1 VGVSFLCLIEIELHF
16 PEGGS
21 LKAKRKELASLKDQL
36 RRRFGAS
43 VAETRHHELWQR
55 ATLSAA
61 LVAREAGSLDEAAAA
76 VERHVLARFVDG
88 ARCERAIRSA
98 EEVLG

>member
-1 VGVSFLCLIEIELHF
+1 MSFVCLIEIELHF

-21 LKAKRKELASLKDQL
+21 LKAKRKEIVSLKEQL

-43 VAETRHHELWQR
+43 VAETGHHELWQR
-55 ATLSAA
+55 ATLTAA
-61 LVAREAGSLDEAAAA
+61 VVARDARAVEDAAAA
-76 VERHVLARFVDG
+76 VERHMLARFGDG
-88 ARCERAIRSA
+88 VSCERAVRST